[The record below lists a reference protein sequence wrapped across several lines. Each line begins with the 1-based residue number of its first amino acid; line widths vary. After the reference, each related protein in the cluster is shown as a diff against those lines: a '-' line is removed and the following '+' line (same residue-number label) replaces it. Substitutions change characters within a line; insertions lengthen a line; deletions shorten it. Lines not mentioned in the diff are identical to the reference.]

1 MEMLPPIVD
10 ELKILETEG
19 IVAYD
24 AYLKQEVF
32 LVAPVLCILADN
44 PRSSEVMNHLGPS
57 SRMFCRM
64 CMVSVSIIIVLY
76 HFVY

>member
-10 ELKILETEG
+10 ELQILETEG

-24 AYLKQEVF
+24 AYLKQEVL

-44 PRSSEVMNHLGPS
+44 PRSSDVMNHLGPS
-57 SRMFCRM
+57 FCRM